1 MAARPLFALPMN
13 TPDTL
18 SSLFTASASAFRLF
32 TEEELCASR
41 DIALQQWKPGSDLW
55 VFGYG
60 SLIWRPEFAFE
71 EKRDALLR
79 GYHRSL
85 CLWSRINRGTPERPG
100 LVFGLDSGGAC
111 RGVAYR
117 VDSRI
122 VPDTMDALWRREMAS
137 GAYLPKWLA
146 CQTPDGIVQALVF
159 VMDRSKPAYARGLT
173 PSQQA
178 QIVREAH
185 GKYGPCTE
193 YVVETAQ
200 ALRAA
205 GIKDQRLQSLADTL
219 QATAVKQPEYTGVLS
234 TTSAAS

>member
-1 MAARPLFALPMN
+1 MSP
-13 TPDTL
+13 PDTL
-18 SSLFTASASAFRLF
+18 SSLFAASASAFRLYS
-32 TEEELCASR
+32 EDELRASR
-41 DIALQQWKPGSDLW
+41 DTAMQGWQVGSDIW

-100 LVFGLDSGGAC
+100 LVLGLDAGGAC

-117 VDSRI
+117 VAGGC
-122 VPDTMDALWRREMAS
+122 VPDTVDALWRREMAS
-137 GAYLPKWLA
+137 GAYLPRWLG
-146 CQTPDGIVQALVF
+146 CQTSAGLVQALVF
-159 VMDRSKPAYARGLT
+159 VMDRSKPAYARDLT
-173 PSQQA
+173 PQQQA
-178 QIVREAH
+178 LIVRDAH

-193 YVVETAQ
+193 YVMETVH

-205 GIKDQRLQSLADTL
+205 GIHDPKLESVAIALHPS
-219 QATAVKQPEYTGVLS
+219 QAAEYTSGC
-234 TTSAAS
+234 AASPTDAL